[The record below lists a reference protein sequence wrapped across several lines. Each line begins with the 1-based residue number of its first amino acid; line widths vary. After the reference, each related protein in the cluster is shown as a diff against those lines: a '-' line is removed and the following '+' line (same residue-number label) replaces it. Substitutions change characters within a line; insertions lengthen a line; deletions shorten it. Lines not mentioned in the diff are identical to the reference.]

1 MHEKYLR
8 RILMSLLM
16 VLLLA
21 LASCSGG
28 GGGGGDSGFT
38 QADYQFLYT
47 YNASRLSGHTI
58 RWASVPI
65 GVSASAFADA
75 RTAFN
80 RWASASG
87 GAVSFNFAGSNIPVS
102 WSSSTSWCGLT
113 TISWSSAGRILSAR
127 ISIARSQSGC
137 SGGVADTL
145 AHEAGHAIG
154 FLGHDAS
161 GLMNPFGGEPISDQ
175 EARFMKLLY
184 SLAPGT
190 DITGELGKSRSSSGT
205 YDKSGSKVHTL
216 TISRSK

>member
-1 MHEKYLR
+1 MHEKTLR
-8 RILMSLLM
+8 RAAA
-16 VLLLA
+16 VLLLVLALA
-21 LASCSGG
+21 LASCGG

-38 QADYQFLYT
+38 KADYQFLYT
-47 YNASRLSGHTI
+47 YNAVHLSGHTI

-65 GVSASAFADA
+65 GVSAGAFADA

-80 RWASASG
+80 RWTSASG
-87 GAVSFNFAGSNIPVS
+87 GAVSFNFGGSNIPVS

-113 TISWSSAGRILSAR
+113 TISWSSAGRIVSAR

-154 FLGHDAS
+154 FLGHDAN

-175 EARFMKLLY
+175 EAKFMKLLY

-205 YDKSGSKVHTL
+205 YDKSGSRIHTM

>member
-1 MHEKYLR
+1 MPEISLR
-8 RILMSLLM
+8 RAAA
-16 VLLLA
+16 VLLLVLALA
-21 LASCSGG
+21 LASCGG

-38 QADYQFLYT
+38 KADYQFLYT
-47 YNASRLSGHTI
+47 YNAVHLSGHTI

-65 GVSASAFADA
+65 GVSAGAFADA

-80 RWASASG
+80 RWTSASG
-87 GAVSFNFAGSNIPVS
+87 GAVSFNFGGSNIPVS

-113 TISWSSAGRILSAR
+113 TISWSSAGRIVSAR

-175 EARFMKLLY
+175 EAKFMKLLY

-205 YDKSGSKVHTL
+205 YDKSGSRIHTM

>member
-1 MHEKYLR
+1 MPENHLR
-8 RILMSLLM
+8 RMVMILLM
-16 VLLLA
+16 VLSLA

-38 QADYQFLYT
+38 TADYQFLYT
-47 YNASRLSGHTI
+47 YNAKNLSGHTI
-58 RWASVPI
+58 RWAGVPI
-65 GVSASAFADA
+65 GVSAGAFADA

-80 RWASASG
+80 RWTTASG
-87 GAVSFNFAGSNIPVS
+87 GAVSFNFGGSNIPVS

-113 TISWSSAGRILSAR
+113 TISWSSAGRIVSAR
-127 ISIARSQSGC
+127 ISIARSQAGC

-161 GLMNPFGGEPISDQ
+161 GLMNPFGGQDISDQ

-190 DITGELGKSRSSSGT
+190 DITGELGKSRSTGGT
-205 YDKSGSKVHTL
+205 YDKTGSTIHTM

>member
-1 MHEKYLR
+1 MPEISLR
-8 RILMSLLM
+8 RAAA
-16 VLLLA
+16 VLLLVLALA
-21 LASCSGG
+21 LASCGG

-38 QADYQFLYT
+38 KADYQFLYT
-47 YNASRLSGHTI
+47 YNAVHLSGHTI

-65 GVSASAFADA
+65 GVSAGAFADA

-80 RWASASG
+80 RWTTASG
-87 GAVSFNFAGSNIPVS
+87 GAVSFNFGGSNIPVS

-113 TISWSSAGRILSAR
+113 TISWSSAGRIVSAR
-127 ISIARSQSGC
+127 ISIARSQAGC

-161 GLMNPFGGEPISDQ
+161 GLMNPFGGQDISDQ

-190 DITGELGKSRSSSGT
+190 DITGDMGKSRSSSGT
-205 YDKSGSKVHTL
+205 YDKNGSKIHTM

>member
-1 MHEKYLR
+1 MPEISLR
-8 RILMSLLM
+8 RAAA
-16 VLLLA
+16 VLLLVLA
-21 LASCSGG
+21 LALTSCGG

-38 QADYQFLYT
+38 KADYQFLYT
-47 YNASRLSGHTI
+47 YNAVHLSGHTI

-65 GVSASAFADA
+65 GVSAGAFADA

-80 RWASASG
+80 RWTSASG
-87 GAVSFNFAGSNIPVS
+87 GAVSFNFGGSNIPVS

-113 TISWSSAGRILSAR
+113 TISWSSAGRIVSAR

-175 EARFMKLLY
+175 EAKFMKLLY

-205 YDKSGSKVHTL
+205 YDKSGSRIHTM